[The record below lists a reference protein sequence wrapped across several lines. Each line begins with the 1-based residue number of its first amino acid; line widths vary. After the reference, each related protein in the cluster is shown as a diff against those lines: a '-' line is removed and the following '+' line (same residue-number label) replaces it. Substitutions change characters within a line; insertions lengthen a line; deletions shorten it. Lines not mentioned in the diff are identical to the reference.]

1 MKALE
6 IARLPVA
13 AVQRDLG
20 IVACGDEPNGTLAA
34 ARGRGA
40 GLGEERKNLLT
51 MYRTFRI

>member
-40 GLGEERKNLLT
+40 GLGEG
-51 MYRTFRI
+51 